1 MEAIEPMQDHNKEQ
15 EPQPNVVLSQSEG
28 AACQPKPGPKPPLEA
43 VSKDALLT
51 GPFQTVLETL
61 ADLERDDPKLAFQAS
76 RLVGI
81 YRRLWES
88 CVTKHRECDKMIDAN
103 LRLKQEGVQL
113 SNERD
118 SLQAR
123 HDHQMARLR
132 LFDQALRSSQ
142 EQKTGMLIQ
151 WSQLPR
157 GDLADLVDVNRSE

>member
-1 MEAIEPMQDHNKEQ
+1 
-15 EPQPNVVLSQSEG
+15 
-28 AACQPKPGPKPPLEA
+28 
-43 VSKDALLT
+43 
-51 GPFQTVLETL
+51 VLETL

-88 CVTKHRECDKMIDAN
+88 CVAKHRECDKAIDAN
-103 LRLKQEGVQL
+103 IRLKQAGVQL
-113 SNERD
+113 SNEKD

-123 HDHQMARLR
+123 HDQQVARLR

-142 EQKTGMLIQ
+142 EQMTGMLIQ
-151 WSQLPR
+151 WSQVPR

>member
-1 MEAIEPMQDHNKEQ
+1 M
-15 EPQPNVVLSQSEG
+15 
-28 AACQPKPGPKPPLEA
+28 
-43 VSKDALLT
+43 
-51 GPFQTVLETL
+51 LETL

-88 CVTKHRECDKMIDAN
+88 CVAKHRECDKTIDAN
-103 LRLKQEGVQL
+103 IRLKQAGVQL

-123 HDHQMARLR
+123 HDQQLARLR

-142 EQKTGMLIQ
+142 EQMTGMLIQ
-151 WSQLPR
+151 WSQIPR

>member
-1 MEAIEPMQDHNKEQ
+1 MEATESMQDQNKEQ
-15 EPQPNVVLSQSEG
+15 DSQPNGVPPQSEENTS
-28 AACQPKPGPKPPLEA
+28 QPKTSTEPPLEET
-43 VSKDALLT
+43 SKDALLT

-88 CVTKHRECDKMIDAN
+88 CVAKHRECDKMIDTN
-103 LRLKQEGVQL
+103 LRLKQAGMQL

-123 HDHQMARLR
+123 HDQQVTRLR
-132 LFDQALRSSQ
+132 LFDQVLRSSQ
-142 EQKTGMLIQ
+142 EQMSGMLIQ
-151 WSQLPR
+151 WSQVPR
-157 GDLADLVDVNRSE
+157 GDLADLVDVNHSE

>member
-1 MEAIEPMQDHNKEQ
+1 
-15 EPQPNVVLSQSEG
+15 
-28 AACQPKPGPKPPLEA
+28 
-43 VSKDALLT
+43 LLT
-51 GPFQTVLETL
+51 EPFQTVLEAL

-88 CVTKHRECDKMIDAN
+88 CAAKHRECEKTIETN
-103 LRLKQEGVQL
+103 QRLKQAGVQL

-123 HDHQMARLR
+123 HEQQVARLR

-142 EQKTGMLIQ
+142 EHMTGMLNQ
-151 WSQLPR
+151 WSHIPR
-157 GDLADLVDVNRSE
+157 GDLADLVDVACSE